1 MISPWTRFVAAT
13 FFALALTPA
22 MAQDYPSRL
31 IHIIVPYPPGGGTD
45 TVTRLIA
52 PKLSEALKQP
62 VIVENRPGAS
72 TNIATEFVAKAAPD
86 GYTLLLQA
94 PNLATNEAMFSK
106 LAWSLRDFTG
116 VIQLVRY
123 SNVLIAGPGAKVA
136 DFKDLLAQSKANPK
150 AFSYGTPGVG
160 SLSHLSTELLKTRT
174 GLAIEHIGYKGSAPI
189 SADLLGGHLPLATD
203 NLNSQ
208 INNIRGGKV
217 KPIVVLSSRR
227 DPAAPEVP
235 SLSDFGLADFEGG
248 GWYGI
253 VAPARTPA
261 PIAAV
266 DSAPSAI
273 RPESTYKSG
282 KVVQTNRAT
291 SMPRGLARPASYG
304 RMPVRAVAHRERE
317 NQSLCADG

>member
-1 MISPWTRFVAAT
+1 MIFPWTRCIVVT
-13 FFALALTPA
+13 LLALAIVPA
-22 MAQDYPSRL
+22 IAQDYPSKL
-31 IHIIVPYPPGGGTD
+31 VHIIVPYPPGGGTD

-52 PKLSEALKQP
+52 PKLSDVLKQP

-72 TNIATEFVAKAAPD
+72 TNIASEFVAKSAPD

-94 PNLATNEAMFSK
+94 PNLTTNEAMFSK
-106 LAWSLRDFTG
+106 LGWSLRDFTG

-136 DFKDLLAQSKANPK
+136 DFKDLLAQSKANPR

-208 INNIRGGKV
+208 LNNIRGGKV

-227 DPAAPEVP
+227 DPAAAEVP
-235 SLSDFGLADFEGG
+235 SLSDFGITDFEGG

-261 PIAAV
+261 PIV
-266 DSAPSAI
+266 
-273 RPESTYKSG
+273 
-282 KVVQTNRAT
+282 
-291 SMPRGLARPASYG
+291 ARLNAEIAKILQLPD
-304 RMPVRAVAHRERE
+304 VRERIL
-317 NQSLCADG
+317 SLGLEIVGGTPEAFNLHLASETRKWSEVIRVGNIKAD

>member
-1 MISPWTRFVAAT
+1 MISPWTRRLAAT
-13 FFALALTPA
+13 LFALALAPA
-22 MAQDYPSRL
+22 MAQDYPSKL

-52 PKLSEALKQP
+52 PKLSEALKQT

-94 PNLATNEAMFSK
+94 PNLTTNEAMFSK

-208 INNIRGGKV
+208 IIISAAGR
-217 KPIVVLSSRR
+217 SSRSSCSPR
-227 DPAAPEVP
+227 AATLRRPRSRVCP
-235 SLSDFGLADFEGG
+235 ILVSKISRAAGGMASSLRRELRRRS
-248 GWYGI
+248 W
-253 VAPARTPA
+253 
-261 PIAAV
+261 
-266 DSAPSAI
+266 
-273 RPESTYKSG
+273 
-282 KVVQTNRAT
+282 
-291 SMPRGLARPASYG
+291 RG
-304 RMPVRAVAHRERE
+304 
-317 NQSLCADG
+317 